1 MTKQKT
7 PSSSRLQFTDEERA
21 SPELEKYIKRSDKA
35 ADRLDAKNAAL
46 PKKKKLAR
54 ERTFDEA
61 TGKAKTRL
69 HFEEQ
74 DKPPNYSTGKRKISL
89 FRPVTQAELYVHG
102 KIHEV
107 EKDNSGVEAA
117 HRSASARG
125 CGYPR
130 KLAALSRPPLSKY
143 AAHCSAPCTRES
155 CTHRRIIL
163 CHRRTWTPMETIIC
177 TTPFP
182 RDIG

>member
-1 MTKQKT
+1 MTEQKT
-7 PSSSRLQFTDEERA
+7 PSNSRLQFTDEERA
-21 SPELEKYIKRSDKA
+21 SPELEKHIKKSDKA
-35 ADRLDAKNAAL
+35 ADRLDTKNAAL

-74 DKPPNYSTGKRKISL
+74 DKPPNYSTGKRKTSL

-107 EKDNSGVEAA
+107 EKDNSAIADTIKGFVED
-117 HRSASARG
+117 
-125 CGYPR
+125 YN
-130 KLAALSRPPLSKY
+130 KLIEEVYKY
-143 AAHCSAPCTRES
+143 LDEEPDDDYYFLVMSFDS
-155 CTHRRIIL
+155 VQKIS
-163 CHRRTWTPMETIIC
+163 
-177 TTPFP
+177 
-182 RDIG
+182 DIWYGK